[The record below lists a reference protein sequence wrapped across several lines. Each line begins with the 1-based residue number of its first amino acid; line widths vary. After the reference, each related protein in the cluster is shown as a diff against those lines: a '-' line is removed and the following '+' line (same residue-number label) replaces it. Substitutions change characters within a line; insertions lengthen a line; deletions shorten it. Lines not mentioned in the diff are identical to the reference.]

1 MSNNKDFKP
10 NWRVGIAPAVA
21 CGVFIY
27 IMEQILYRQGAEEG
41 VDVAIVMYDFG
52 KKVISQ
58 ISDQEYY

>member
-10 NWRVGIAPAVA
+10 NWRVGIGPAVA

-58 ISDQEYY
+58 IGDQEYY